1 MNEAVWSTNLTPLER
16 AFHDQVMKE
25 TDFVRREYNYPATH
39 FRQMVANNPKGAVGV
54 AHKLLA
60 TDKWHDGFTKMWEI
74 GRLDL
79 TIEARAVDDQY
90 RELFTDEERARAG
103 KKLKDLGF
111 GVPGG
116 A

>member
-1 MNEAVWSTNLTPLER
+1 
-16 AFHDQVMKE
+16 
-25 TDFVRREYNYPATH
+25 
-39 FRQMVANNPKGAVGV
+39 
-54 AHKLLA
+54 
-60 TDKWHDGFTKMWEI
+60 MWEI